1 MKIQEPF
8 DIFPLSLFLLLSI
21 FINNTWARTEQNTK
35 RAIKSPSA
43 GAAFEEGLEPAVPGG
58 CDALAKP
65 RPEPSGG
72 PDHVLVPPELEHS
85 PRQPRW
91 RQDWTHAPPP
101 SCILAPPG
109 TRAPPDLFDLK
120 CHYRR
125 LCGVGAAALPAC
137 RALA

>member
-21 FINNTWARTEQNTK
+21 FINNTWPRTEQNTK

-72 PDHVLVPPELEHS
+72 
-85 PRQPRW
+85 
-91 RQDWTHAPPP
+91 T
-101 SCILAPPG
+101 
-109 TRAPPDLFDLK
+109 
-120 CHYRR
+120 
-125 LCGVGAAALPAC
+125 
-137 RALA
+137 